1 MKHGIKNGLKTGLKA
16 VCIAA
21 AFIGASACVP
31 ATAAPAV
38 VKNDTAQQQ
47 SDKTSTAPVT
57 VAKPGDADD
66 GVVSINTASA
76 ETLAQAMNGVGLKKA
91 QSIVSYREEYGPFK
105 ALEQLQEVPGIGS
118 ALVERNLSHIKL

>member
-1 MKHGIKNGLKTGLKA
+1 MKTGIKSGIKA
-16 VCIAA
+16 VCVAV
-21 AFIGASACVP
+21 AFIGASACTP
-31 ATAAPAV
+31 GHGCTSRCQ
-38 VKNDTAQQQ
+38 KRYGQQQ
-47 SDKTSTAPVT
+47 HTDKTPVT
-57 VAKPGDADD
+57 PVTTAKSSDADD

-76 ETLAQAMNGVGLKKA
+76 EALAQAMNGVGLKKA

>member
-1 MKHGIKNGLKTGLKA
+1 MNTGIKRGLKA
-16 VCIAA
+16 MCIAVSLISTS
-21 AFIGASACVP
+21 AFIP

-38 VKNDTAQQQ
+38 VKNDTAQAQ
-47 SDKTSTAPVT
+47 SDKTPATPVT
-57 VAKPGDADD
+57 TAKPSDADD
-66 GVVSINTASA
+66 GVVSINTGSA
-76 ETLAQAMNGVGLKKA
+76 EALAQAMNGVGLKKA

>member
-1 MKHGIKNGLKTGLKA
+1 MKPGIKSGIKA
-16 VCIAA
+16 VCIAV
-21 AFIGASACVP
+21 AFIGASACSL

-38 VKNDTAQQQ
+38 VKSEAAQQH
-47 SDKTSTAPVT
+47 SDKTPVPPVT
-57 VAKPGDADD
+57 TAKQADADD

-76 ETLAQAMNGVGLKKA
+76 EALAQTMNGVGLKKA

-118 ALVERNLSHIKL
+118 ALVERNLSRIKL

>member
-1 MKHGIKNGLKTGLKA
+1 MKPGIKSGIKT
-16 VCIAA
+16 VCIAVTL
-21 AFIGASACVP
+21 IGASACSL

-38 VKNDTAQQQ
+38 VKNETAVQPIN
-47 SDKTSTAPVT
+47 KTPATPVT
-57 VAKPGDADD
+57 TVKQSDADD

-76 ETLAQAMNGVGLKKA
+76 EALAQAMNGVGLKKA

>member
-1 MKHGIKNGLKTGLKA
+1 MKPGIKSGIKT
-16 VCIAA
+16 VCIAVA
-21 AFIGASACVP
+21 LIGASACSQAIAAP
-31 ATAAPAV
+31 TAAR
-38 VKNDTAQQQ
+38 NETAQQHVE
-47 SDKTSTAPVT
+47 KTPTTPIT
-57 VAKPGDADD
+57 TAKPGDADD

-76 ETLAQAMNGVGLKKA
+76 EALAQAMNGVGLKKA

>member
-1 MKHGIKNGLKTGLKA
+1 MNTGIKRGLK
-16 VCIAA
+16 VMCIAVSLIA
-21 AFIGASACVP
+21 TSACIP

-38 VKNDTAQQQ
+38 VKNDTAQQHNEK
-47 SDKTSTAPVT
+47 SPVT
-57 VAKPGDADD
+57 PVTTTAKPSDADD

-76 ETLAQAMNGVGLKKA
+76 EALAQAMNGVGLKKA

>member
-1 MKHGIKNGLKTGLKA
+1 MKTGFKSGIQA
-16 VCIAA
+16 MCIAV
-21 AFIGASACVP
+21 AFIGTSICTQAL
-31 ATAAPAV
+31 AAPVA
-38 VKNDTAQQQ
+38 VKNDTAQAQQ
-47 SDKTSTAPVT
+47 HSDKTPVATA
-57 VAKPGDADD
+57 KSSDADD

-76 ETLAQAMNGVGLKKA
+76 EALAQAMNGVGLKKA